1 MPVFSMTGFGKG
13 EAANNK
19 WNVVVEIKTVNNRFK
34 DFRFKMGNALSSLE
48 FDLRRSLESHF
59 KRGTFDVSVSYQ
71 KKQEAQTESNLDEA
85 KVQQWIELVTR
96 AVGGKV
102 QLTASPTD
110 FLRSDFL
117 KEEDT
122 DKTQELSGPV
132 NEAFLQA
139 IKNLTIS
146 RQNEGQSLVE
156 KLLEHL
162 SAYEALLVR
171 NEVLKGQYPEM
182 MKEKLTTKLND
193 KMKDFKVDQDRLMQE
208 VIFYLEKLEIDEEI
222 NRAKIHVAKLREV
235 LSGSGEIGRQIDF
248 LLQELG
254 RETNTMGSKSAHME
268 ISQNVVEM
276 KVQLE
281 KIREQ
286 ALNLE

>member
-1 MPVFSMTGFGKG
+1 MPVYSMTGFGKG
-13 EAANNK
+13 ESANKK

-34 DFRFKMGNALSSLE
+34 DFRFKMGSTLSSME
-48 FDLRRSLESHF
+48 FDLRRQLEAQF

-71 KKQEAQTESNLDEA
+71 KKQEAQSESNLDEA
-85 KVQQWIELVTR
+85 KVRQWVDLVTK
-96 AVGGKV
+96 AIDGKIP
-102 QLTASPTD
+102 LSASPVD

-117 KEEDT
+117 KEEDS
-122 DKTQELSGPV
+122 DKSQELAGPV
-132 NEAFLQA
+132 SEAFHQA
-139 IKNLTIS
+139 MKQLAVS
-146 RQNEGQSLVE
+146 RQNEGHSLVE

-162 SAYEALLVR
+162 AVYERLLVR
-171 NEVLKGQYPEM
+171 NEKLKNLYPDI
-182 MKEKLTTKLND
+182 MKDKLTAKLTE
-193 KMKDFKVDQDRLMQE
+193 KMKDFQVDQGRLMQE

>member
-1 MPVFSMTGFGKG
+1 MSVYSMTGFGRG
-13 EAANNK
+13 EATAAK

-34 DFRFKMGNALSSLE
+34 DFRFKLGSSLSSLE
-48 FDLRRSLESHF
+48 FDLRGQLEKQF
-59 KRGTFDVSVSYQ
+59 KRGTFDVAVTYQ
-71 KKQEAQTESNLDEA
+71 KKADVPGETTLDTA
-85 KVQQWIELVTR
+85 KVKQWLDTVLPLIEGRVP
-96 AVGGKV
+96 VSV
-102 QLTASPTD
+102 SPTD
-110 FLRSDFL
+110 FLRQDFL
-117 KEEDT
+117 LDAES
-122 DKTQELSGPV
+122 DKGQELAPLVAG
-132 NEAFLQA
+132 AFADAVAKL
-139 IKNLTIS
+139 KTS
-146 RQNEGQSLVE
+146 RAAEGASLVG

-162 SAYEALLVR
+162 AVYEALLLK
-171 NEVLKGQYPEM
+171 NEGLKSLYPDM
-182 MKEKLTTKLND
+182 VKDKLTAKLSER
-193 KMKDFKVDQDRLMQE
+193 MKDFQVDEGRLMQE

-222 NRAKIHVAKLREV
+222 NRAKIHVAKLKEV
-235 LSGSGEIGRQIDF
+235 LKGSGEVGRQIDF

>member
-1 MPVFSMTGFGKG
+1 MTVASMTGFGRA
-13 EAANNK
+13 EVSSDRWA
-19 WNVVVEIKTVNNRFK
+19 VTVEIKTVNNRFK
-34 DFRFKMGNALSSLE
+34 DYRFKIGSSLSSLE
-48 FDLRRSLESHF
+48 FDLRSQLEKSF

-71 KKQEAQTESNLDEA
+71 RRSEAAAESNLDPA
-85 KVQQWIELVTR
+85 KVKLWLDSILPLID
-96 AVGGKV
+96 GKV
-102 QLTASPTD
+102 PLSASPTD
-110 FLRSDFL
+110 FFRQDFMKDEESDKGKELAPLVLGAFGKAVEGLR
-117 KEEDT
+117 
-122 DKTQELSGPV
+122 
-132 NEAFLQA
+132 A
-139 IKNLTIS
+139 S
-146 RQNEGQSLVE
+146 RAAEGQSLVE

-162 SAYEALLVR
+162 AAYEKLLRR
-171 NEVLKGQYPEM
+171 NEELKALYPELV
-182 MKEKLTTKLND
+182 KDKISAKLAER
-193 KMKDFKVDQDRLMQE
+193 MKDFKVDEGRLMQE

-235 LSGSGEIGRQIDF
+235 LRGSGEVGRQIDF

-254 RETNTMGSKSAHME
+254 RETNTMGSKSAQME

>member
-1 MPVFSMTGFGKG
+1 MSVYSMTGFGRG
-13 EAANNK
+13 EATATK

-34 DFRFKMGNALSSLE
+34 DFRFKMGSTLSSLE
-48 FDLRRSLESHF
+48 FDLRGQLEKQF
-59 KRGTFDVSVSYQ
+59 KRGTFDVAVTYQ
-71 KKQEAQTESNLDEA
+71 RKSDAPSETSLDSA
-85 KVQQWIELVTR
+85 KVKQWLDTVLPLVEGR
-96 AVGGKV
+96 VPLSV
-102 QLTASPTD
+102 SPTD
-110 FLRSDFL
+110 FMRQDFL
-117 KEEDT
+117 KEEES
-122 DKTQELSGPV
+122 DKGQELAPLV
-132 NEAFLQA
+132 LAAFADATTKLKA
-139 IKNLTIS
+139 S
-146 RQNEGQSLVE
+146 RSAEGASLVT

-162 SAYEALLVR
+162 GDYERLLLK
-171 NEVLKGQYPEM
+171 NETLKKQYPDM
-182 MKEKLTTKLND
+182 VKDKLTAKLAER
-193 KMKDFKVDQDRLMQE
+193 MKDFQVDEGRLMQE

-222 NRAKIHVAKLREV
+222 NRAKIHVAKLKEV
-235 LSGSGEIGRQIDF
+235 MKGSGEVGRQIDF

>member
-1 MPVFSMTGFGKG
+1 MSVYSMTGFGRG
-13 EAANNK
+13 EAAATK

-34 DFRFKMGNALSSLE
+34 DFRFKMGSALSSLE
-48 FDLRRSLESHF
+48 FDMRGQLEKQF
-59 KRGTFDVSVSYQ
+59 KRGTFDIAVTYQ
-71 KKQEAQTESNLDEA
+71 RRPDAPTESSLDTA
-85 KVQQWIELVTR
+85 KVKAWLETIMPLLE
-96 AVGGKV
+96 GKV
-102 QLTASPTD
+102 QMSASPTD
-110 FLRSDFL
+110 FLRQDFL
-117 KEEDT
+117 KEEES
-122 DKTQELSGPV
+122 DKGQELSPLV
-132 NEAFLQA
+132 LEAFTKAMGLL
-139 IKNLTIS
+139 KTS
-146 RQNEGQSLVE
+146 RANEGLSLVNKLQEHLADYE
-156 KLLEHL
+156 KLLL
-162 SAYEALLVR
+162 K

-182 MKEKLTTKLND
+182 MKEKLTAKLNER
-193 KMKDFKVDQDRLMQE
+193 MKDFQVDQGRLMQE

-235 LSGSGEIGRQIDF
+235 MKGNGEVGRQIDF